1 MNRTAVLFLCTGNTA
16 RSQMAEAFLRR
27 YGGERFEAASAGL
40 EPSEINPMTRQV
52 MEEVGYDLEGQ
63 WSKSVDEYLGKKH
76 FGYLVTVCAEAEKQC
91 PKAFPGVG
99 QRVHWPF
106 DDPAAHEGTEE
117 ERLETFRR
125 VRDEIEAKVKAWIEE
140 VGS

>member
-1 MNRTAVLFLCTGNTA
+1 MNRPAVLFLCTGNTA

-27 YGGERFEAASAGL
+27 HGGDRFEAASAGF

-52 MEEVGYDLEGQ
+52 MEEVGYDLAGQ
-63 WSKSVDEYLGKKH
+63 RSKSLDEYLGRKH
-76 FGYLVTVCAEAEKQC
+76 FGYLVTVCGEAEKRC

-99 QRVHWPF
+99 RRVHWPF
-106 DDPAAHEGTEE
+106 DDPAAHEGAEE
-117 ERLETFRR
+117 ERLEKFRQ
-125 VRDEIEAKVKAWIEE
+125 VRDRIEARVKAWIEE

>member
-1 MNRTAVLFLCTGNTA
+1 MNRPAVLFLCTGNTA

-27 YGGERFEAASAGL
+27 YGGDRFEAASAGF
-40 EPSEINPMTRQV
+40 EPSEIHPMTRQV
-52 MEEVGYDLEGQ
+52 MEEVGYDLAGQ
-63 WSKSVDEYLGKKH
+63 RSKSVDEYLGKKH

-99 QRVHWPF
+99 QRAHWPF
-106 DDPAAHEGTEE
+106 DDPAAHEGAEE

-125 VRDEIEAKVKAWIEE
+125 VRDEIEAKVKAWVEE
-140 VGS
+140 VGR